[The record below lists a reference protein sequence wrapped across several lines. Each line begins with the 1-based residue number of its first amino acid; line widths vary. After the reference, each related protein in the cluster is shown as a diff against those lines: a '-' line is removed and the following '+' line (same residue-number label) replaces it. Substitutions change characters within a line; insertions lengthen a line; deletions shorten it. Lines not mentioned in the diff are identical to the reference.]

1 MLKSILDSS
10 VSEESDAISLNKK
23 VDKDF
28 QSSKNEVFT
37 EQRNT
42 DIKFIEKLKT
52 LVKIENATK
61 KTSQKYNKCNKMCDF
76 LNFR

>member
-1 MLKSILDSS
+1 MLKSILNSS

-28 QSSKNEVFT
+28 QSSKNKVFT

-52 LVKIENATK
+52 LVKIKNATK
-61 KTSQKYNKCNKMCDF
+61 KTSQKYNKCTKMCDF